1 MVELILKADP
11 IRLNWF
17 SLDDA
22 QSVNSEVMRWR
33 MTSRSH
39 IWRPPT
45 DVYETDDTIVVRME
59 IAGMNDADFTVILED
74 RFLLIRGVRSD
85 TLERRAYQQMEIPF
99 GEFVSEI
106 GLPGPVAVDEIEAV
120 YRDGFLRI
128 VFPKLR
134 PQQVRVGDKDFE

>member
-106 GLPGPVAVDEIEAV
+106 GLPGPVAVD
-120 YRDGFLRI
+120 
-128 VFPKLR
+128 
-134 PQQVRVGDKDFE
+134 